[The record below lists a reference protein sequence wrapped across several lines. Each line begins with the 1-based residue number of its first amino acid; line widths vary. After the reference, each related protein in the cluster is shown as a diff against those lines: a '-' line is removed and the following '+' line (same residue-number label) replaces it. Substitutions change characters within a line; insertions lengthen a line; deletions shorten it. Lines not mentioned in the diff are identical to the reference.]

1 MRTYRAQFNE
11 REWQVEADS
20 AESALAQAV
29 KIICPGRAREH
40 MVTVRVCDEFV
51 VRERVFGLGG
61 ETWEQEHGR
70 FATRDEA
77 DEAAIELEAMCPGI
91 WVNVEQEVV

>member
-1 MRTYRAQFNE
+1 M
-11 REWQVEADS
+11 EADS
-20 AESALAQAV
+20 TESALAQAI

-40 MVTVRVCDEFV
+40 MVTVQVCDEFV
-51 VRERVFGLGG
+51 LRERVFGLGG
-61 ETWEQEHGR
+61 ESWDQEHGR

-77 DEAAIELEAMCPGI
+77 DEAAIEIETMYPGI